1 MAISFDLLGT
11 TTDRG
16 ISGGAR
22 PNAAARAEQQPE
34 VPIITRDFPGLESHP
49 PALRFSILGH
59 LSAEANGRAL
69 PLGPLK
75 RRLVLALLLCHPGA
89 VVSVDLLTETLWMDD
104 PPRTAR
110 KNLQLY
116 LSALRK
122 SLVEVGA
129 GERLVHRSGGYLLR
143 VAESELDALQ
153 FHAFARAGREA
164 AADGDT
170 ERAAAQLGMA
180 RRLWNGPPLL
190 ELAGSEPLRA
200 ESARLAARH
209 LAVCEEWVEAAL
221 ESGRAHEVAETV
233 GEIVE
238 QHPLR
243 ERLRAAQMRAL
254 HRCGRRVEA
263 LAVYDELRQ
272 YLSREPGLSPS
283 PALESVYRSL
293 LSGEDGAPVRG
304 RTAATSRSAPVELLP
319 DMPDFTGRRDT
330 MAEILA
336 AVAGGGTVSVV
347 VGPAGVGKTALAV
360 RAAHRLADE
369 FPGGRICLRLRDKDR
384 SPRSFASVT
393 DELLAV
399 AGLAEPVPA
408 DPDRAAAL
416 WRAWLA
422 DRRVLLLLD
431 DATDE
436 SRVRPLLPGPGPS
449 AALVTARS
457 PLAGLAAHHR
467 FPLAPLTTAEAL
479 DMLVGY
485 IGPGRVLGDRPAA
498 MRILAA
504 CGTVP
509 LAVRA
514 AGLKLAVLR
523 HLPLAEYAARL
534 ADPATVLDELA
545 VGDLDVRAHAAD
557 DWRRLD
563 ARHREALTGLAGLPL
578 SAAFT
583 AAQAAAALGREPG
596 RTRRDLELMIEAG
609 AVVGPGSEVPAQA
622 AAYSLPYLTHLYAR
636 LRAREA

>member
-1 MAISFDLLGT
+1 M
-11 TTDRG
+11 
-16 ISGGAR
+16 
-22 PNAAARAEQQPE
+22 
-34 VPIITRDFPGLESHP
+34 
-49 PALRFSILGH
+49 
-59 LSAEANGRAL
+59 
-69 PLGPLK
+69 
-75 RRLVLALLLCHPGA
+75 
-89 VVSVDLLTETLWMDD
+89 VSVDLLMQTLWEDE

-116 LSALRK
+116 VSALRK

-153 FHAFARAGREA
+153 FHALARAGREA
-164 AADGDT
+164 AADGDA

-180 RRLWNGPPLL
+180 RRLWNGPPLP

-209 LAVCEEWVEAAL
+209 LAVCEEWAEAAL
-221 ESGRAHEVAETV
+221 ESGRACEVAETV
-233 GEIVE
+233 GEMVE

-254 HRCGRRVEA
+254 HRCGRQSEA
-263 LAVYDELRQ
+263 LAAYDELRQ
-272 YLSREPGLSPS
+272 YLSRELGLSPS
-283 PALESVYRSL
+283 PALESVYRCL
-293 LSGEDGAPVRG
+293 LADEGGALLRG
-304 RTAATSRSAPVELLP
+304 RAALTSRLAPVELPP
-319 DMPDFTGRRDT
+319 DIPDFTGRGDT
-330 MAEILA
+330 KAEILA

-347 VGPAGVGKTALAV
+347 TGPAGVGKTALAV
-360 RAAHRLADE
+360 HAAHRLADG
-369 FPGGRICLRLRDKDR
+369 FPGGRIYLRLRDKDG
-384 SPRSFASVT
+384 SPRSLASVT
-393 DELLAV
+393 DELLTV

-408 DPDRAAAL
+408 DPERAAAQ

-422 DRRVLLLLD
+422 GRRVLLLLD

-436 SRVRPLLPGPGPS
+436 TGVRPLLPDTGRS
-449 AALVTARS
+449 AVLITARRQ
-457 PLAGLAAHHR
+457 LTGLAPGHR
-467 FPLAPLTTAEAL
+467 FPLAPLTAAEAL
-479 DMLVGY
+479 DMLAGY
-485 IGPGRVLGDRPAA
+485 IGPGRVLCDRAAA

-504 CGTVP
+504 CGPVP

-563 ARHREALTGLAGLPL
+563 ARHREALAGLAGLPL

-583 AAQAAAALGREPG
+583 AAQAAAALDREPG
-596 RTRRDLELMIEAG
+596 LARRDLELMIEAG
-609 AVVGPGSEVPAQA
+609 AVLCPGSEVTEHA

-636 LRAREA
+636 LRAHEA